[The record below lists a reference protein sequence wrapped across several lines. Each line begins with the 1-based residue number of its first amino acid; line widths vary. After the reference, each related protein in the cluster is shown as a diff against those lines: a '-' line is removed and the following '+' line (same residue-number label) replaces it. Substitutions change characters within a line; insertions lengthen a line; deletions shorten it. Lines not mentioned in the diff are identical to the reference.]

1 MHEIVDAHI
10 LQRVMSN
17 NEDAAEHNREHFNE
31 NGNVVINFMSAPGA
45 GKTTLLETCIQE
57 LRRKFKIAV
66 IEGDMVG
73 SIDADRLA
81 KTGAPIHQISTG
93 RACHLDASMVGRLLH
108 EELFEK
114 YQVVFIENVG
124 NLVCPAEFPLG
135 EDFRIVLL
143 SATEGDDK
151 PSKYPVIFKNCD
163 AVVFTKCDLLPYVNF
178 DAAKASAAVSNLNPS
193 SKIFSLS
200 IKTGDGVSSFL
211 DWLSSNIVARQK
223 SILDQKEITEAV

>member
-10 LQRVMSN
+10 LQRVMTN

-45 GKTTLLETCIQE
+45 GKTTLLESCI
-57 LRRKFKIAV
+57 RDIKSKFKIAV

-73 SIDADRLA
+73 SLDADRLA

-93 RACHLDASMVGRLLH
+93 RACHLDATMIGRLLH
-108 EELFEK
+108 EDLFDK
-114 YQVVFIENVG
+114 YQIVFIENVG

-143 SATEGDDK
+143 SVSEGDDK

-163 AVVFTKCDLLPYVNF
+163 AVVLTKCDLLPYVNF
-178 DAAKASAAVSNLNPS
+178 DTENATEAVKNLNPNC
-193 SKIFSLS
+193 KVFSLS
-200 IKTGDGVSSFL
+200 VQSGEGLSQFFE
-211 DWLSSNIVARQK
+211 WLTAQISARQK
-223 SILDQKEITEAV
+223 AIFAGKEMNVEK